1 MVESTYSKFAFR
13 YYIDYLLLKKQCIYM
28 NFEIQLFDSV
38 QITNSISWMCPNQTL
53 TTFNSLIDFKS
64 KTWGTQTQDEN

>member
-38 QITNSISWMCPNQTL
+38 QITYSIIWKCPNQTL
-53 TTFNSLIDFKS
+53 TTFNSLMGFKS